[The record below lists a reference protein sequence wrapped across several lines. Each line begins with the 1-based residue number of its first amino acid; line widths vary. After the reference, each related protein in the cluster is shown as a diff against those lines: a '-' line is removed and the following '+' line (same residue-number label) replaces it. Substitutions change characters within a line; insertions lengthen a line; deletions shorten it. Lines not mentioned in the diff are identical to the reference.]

1 MTRLAT
7 SDLRAVLEFLGD
19 ATSVDGPDPFPQPLL
34 VALGRLVPNDAMR
47 YCELD
52 RVRRTTIRLSE
63 LSCEIEGPEE
73 PTYWDIRKDHPVCH
87 QHETTGD
94 FSAAKISDFL
104 TTSELRRT
112 DIYWDWFRP
121 WAIEHE
127 LTVGLDAP
135 LNHTKVFLFDRAGGR
150 DFTERDRAVL
160 DFLRPHLANLW
171 EAAQARRRAAQALEL
186 LDEADAGLV
195 ILDGAGRIEH
205 ATPKALRLLSAY
217 FRDYRSALP
226 EEIAAWMLEERQAPS
241 PEPFRIEGDEL
252 SLLVHLVGGALL
264 LEEERYP
271 PPLTERERE
280 ILDLVA
286 AGKTN
291 AEIAEAIWIAP
302 GTVRKHLENIYEK
315 LGVHSR
321 TAAIAALH
329 HVS

>member
-1 MTRLAT
+1 MTRLRN
-7 SDLRAVLEFLGD
+7 SDLQAVLEFLGE
-19 ATSVDGPDPFPQPLL
+19 ASSVDGPDPFPQPLL
-34 VALGRLVPNDAMR
+34 ELRWAGWSPAMRSR

-52 RVRRTTIRLSE
+52 RVRRATIRLSE
-63 LSCEIEGPEE
+63 LPWRHRRPGGADLLGHPES
-73 PTYWDIRKDHPVCH
+73 HPVCH

-94 FSAAKISDFL
+94 FSAAKISDFM

-226 EEIAAWMLEERQAPS
+226 EEIAAWMLER
-241 PEPFRIEGDEL
+241 
-252 SLLVHLVGGALL
+252 
-264 LEEERYP
+264 
-271 PPLTERERE
+271 
-280 ILDLVA
+280 A
-286 AGKTN
+286 AGS
-291 AEIAEAIWIAP
+291 EP
-302 GTVRKHLENIYEK
+302 GTLPDRGRRAVPPRPSCRRRAPARGRAGTRL
-315 LGVHSR
+315 R
-321 TAAIAALH
+321 
-329 HVS
+329 

>member
-34 VALGRLVPNDAMR
+34 IALGGLVPNDAMR

-63 LSCEIEGPEE
+63 LACDVEGPEE

-217 FRDYRSALP
+217 FRDYRSGLP

-241 PEPFRIEGDEL
+241 PEPLPNRGRRAVPPRP
-252 SLLVHLVGGALL
+252 SCRRRAPARGGAVPASADRARTRDPRPGRSR
-264 LEEERYP
+264 EDERRDRRGDLDRARNRP
-271 PPLTERERE
+271 QAPREHLRE
-280 ILDLVA
+280 A
-286 AGKTN
+286 RR
-291 AEIAEAIWIAP
+291 P
-302 GTVRKHLENIYEK
+302 
-315 LGVHSR
+315 
-321 TAAIAALH
+321 
-329 HVS
+329 